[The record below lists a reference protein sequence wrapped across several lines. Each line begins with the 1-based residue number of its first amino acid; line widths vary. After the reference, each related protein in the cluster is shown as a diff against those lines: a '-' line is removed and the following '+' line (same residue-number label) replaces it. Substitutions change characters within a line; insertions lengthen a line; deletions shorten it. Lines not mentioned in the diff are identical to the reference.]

1 MLNEIKKNF
10 KNAARERLNV
20 RGTIDLLKLM
30 ASAFL
35 CTESVA
41 QRLIIYTNFELLG
54 KFGETLQLCFSTVK
68 RDPCESNPCVN
79 QEICSTDVNSPL
91 GYTCQGKPSRSCQI
105 QFIALCF

>member
-10 KNAARERLNV
+10 KNAARERLDV
-20 RGTIDLLKLM
+20 RSTIDLLKLM

-54 KFGETLQLCFSTVK
+54 KIRRNFTTMFFYSKEG
-68 RDPCESNPCVN
+68 
-79 QEICSTDVNSPL
+79 PL
-91 GYTCQGKPSRSCQI
+91 
-105 QFIALCF
+105 

>member
-35 CTESVA
+35 CAESVA

-54 KFGETLQLCFSTVK
+54 KIRRNFATMFFYS
-68 RDPCESNPCVN
+68 
-79 QEICSTDVNSPL
+79 
-91 GYTCQGKPSRSCQI
+91 
-105 QFIALCF
+105 

>member
-54 KFGETLQLCFSTVK
+54 KI
-68 RDPCESNPCVN
+68 R
-79 QEICSTDVNSPL
+79 
-91 GYTCQGKPSRSCQI
+91 
-105 QFIALCF
+105 

>member
-30 ASAFL
+30 ASVFL

-54 KFGETLQLCFSTVK
+54 KIRRNFTTMFFYSKEG
-68 RDPCESNPCVN
+68 
-79 QEICSTDVNSPL
+79 PL
-91 GYTCQGKPSRSCQI
+91 
-105 QFIALCF
+105 

>member
-41 QRLIIYTNFELLG
+41 QRLIIYLNFELLG
-54 KFGETLQLCFSTVK
+54 KIRRNFATMFFYS
-68 RDPCESNPCVN
+68 
-79 QEICSTDVNSPL
+79 
-91 GYTCQGKPSRSCQI
+91 
-105 QFIALCF
+105 

>member
-10 KNAARERLNV
+10 KNAARERLDV

-41 QRLIIYTNFELLG
+41 QRLIIYLNFELLG
-54 KFGETLQLCFSTVK
+54 KIRRNFTTMFFYS
-68 RDPCESNPCVN
+68 
-79 QEICSTDVNSPL
+79 
-91 GYTCQGKPSRSCQI
+91 
-105 QFIALCF
+105 

>member
-10 KNAARERLNV
+10 KNAARERLDV

-41 QRLIIYTNFELLG
+41 QRLIIYLNFELLG
-54 KFGETLQLCFSTVK
+54 KIRRNFATMFFYS
-68 RDPCESNPCVN
+68 
-79 QEICSTDVNSPL
+79 
-91 GYTCQGKPSRSCQI
+91 
-105 QFIALCF
+105 

>member
-41 QRLIIYTNFELLG
+41 QRLIIYTTFAKTDYLHYLRIV
-54 KFGETLQLCFSTVK
+54 GENSAKLYNYVFLQLRGTLVK
-68 RDPCESNPCVN
+68 AIRVLIKKSV
-79 QEICSTDVNSPL
+79 L
-91 GYTCQGKPSRSCQI
+91 
-105 QFIALCF
+105 LM